1 MIIPSFILKETRT
14 QLSPCSLITVT
25 VERKTGLTKLLDD
38 QAIFPLVQ
46 KLLPAMLVGKL
57 LERLSL
63 LVEPVSRSDC
73 LVLTLE
79 GGEGGKGGLLVSQWS
94 WYSLEGAGVKEG
106 ALLTLHAFP
115 KQVVETAVK
124 RRLPGCLATVLEQD
138 SSYREEQVRSGLF
151 IAWSAGYWL
160 LCKR

>member
-1 MIIPSFILKETRT
+1 M
-14 QLSPCSLITVT
+14 T

-46 KLLPAMLVGKL
+46 NLAPSMLLGKL

-63 LVEPVSRSDC
+63 LVEPVSKSDS

-79 GGEGGKGGLLVSQWS
+79 GGEGEKGGLLVSQWS
-94 WYSLEGAGVKEG
+94 WHSLEGAGVKEG
-106 ALLTLHAFP
+106 ALLTLQAFP

-124 RRLPGCLATVLEQD
+124 RKLPRCLAKILEQN
-138 SSYREEQVRSGLF
+138 STYREEQVRLQVYTCVQSPGH
-151 IAWSAGYWL
+151 
-160 LCKR
+160 